1 MVTEDDQICSVHEDK
16 KAVCV
21 SCFIVV
27 DQEEVYKINP
37 VLKINGLV
45 NTIRTMIYESLLVTK
60 DYPLYTN

>member
-16 KAVCV
+16 KAVCA